1 MRLFLVKN
9 KKWATELTIT
19 HLNQKQK
26 TKFWA
31 ERP

>member
-1 MRLFLVKN
+1 MRLFLLQN
-9 KKWATELTIT
+9 KKWAVKLMTT
-19 HLNQKQK
+19 HPNQKQK